1 MADHI
6 LTIPFLT
13 HDNDNQTPTISDSEN
28 SHLVLTIENPNSE
41 NPQINFQNP
50 FEFLGVEGFSD
61 HPSTSADPF
70 RNHTLKID
78 GVYEWIKILICI
90 PIAAIRLVFFGLTLL
105 VGYVATLIALQGWKD
120 RNSPMPRW
128 RSNLMWVTRFCSRC
142 ILFSFGYHWIRRK
155 GRPAPREIAPII
167 VSNHVSYIDPI
178 FYFYELFPTIVASDS
193 HDSMPVVGT
202 IIRAMQVIYVNRFSP
217 SSRKHAVNEIKRKAS
232 CNRFPRVLLFP
243 EGTTTNGRFLLS
255 FQMGA
260 FIPNHPIQPVVV
272 HYPHVHFDQSWGN
285 ISLARLMFRMFTQ
298 FHNFMEVEYLPVVRP
313 LHSQKENVPL
323 FAERTAHAMASALNV
338 VQTSYTYGDMLLL
351 MKAVELK
358 QENPSRFM
366 VELGHVNSSYRV
378 STMEALELLEKFISM
393 NPDSSGCV
401 EIGDFL
407 RVLRLKPC
415 GLSEK
420 IFAFVDIEKMGK
432 ITFKQFLLASYHI
445 KKQPLFHRAC
455 EIAFAKCSDGI
466 QDHISKEEFGDAI
479 RLGIPNV
486 NDHDIKELFNMF
498 DMDGDG
504 RIRKHE
510 FLCCLR
516 KNPLFIALFSP
527 LLQDELKYTSNGLE
541 MV

>member
-1 MADHI
+1 MADHN
-6 LTIPFLT
+6 LTTPFLT
-13 HDNDNQTPTISDSEN
+13 QDGNSQTPAISDSEK

-50 FEFLGVEGFSD
+50 FEFLGVEGFND

-70 RNHTLKID
+70 RNHTLKIV

-128 RSNLMWVTRFCSRC
+128 RSNLMWVTRFSSRC

-155 GRPAPREIAPII
+155 GRPAPRDIAPII

-272 HYPHVHFDQSWGN
+272 RYPHVHFDQSWGN

-338 VQTSYTYGDMLLL
+338 VQTSYSYGDMLLL

-366 VELGHVNSSYRV
+366 VELGHINSSYRV

-455 EIAFAKCSDGI
+455 EVSFAKCSDEI
-466 QDHISKEEFGDAI
+466 QDHISKEEFGDVI

-527 LLQDELKYTSNGLE
+527 LLQDGLEYTSNGLE

>member
-217 SSRKHAVNEIKRKAS
+217 SSRKHAVNEIK
-232 CNRFPRVLLFP
+232 
-243 EGTTTNGRFLLS
+243 
-255 FQMGA
+255 
-260 FIPNHPIQPVVV
+260 
-272 HYPHVHFDQSWGN
+272 
-285 ISLARLMFRMFTQ
+285 
-298 FHNFMEVEYLPVVRP
+298 VEYLPVVRP